1 MQCFTLVATC
11 CMWLQKL
18 PGNLDANVEEVLA
31 DVDKNQDG
39 SIDYEEFSQMM
50 RNMQSSKVQRTA
62 TNYRK
67 GAIL

>member
-1 MQCFTLVATC
+1 
-11 CMWLQKL
+11 MWPQKL

-50 RNMQSSKVQRTA
+50 RNMQSSQVQRTV